1 MTCWFCLELIPSSDR
16 YCSYCG
22 QAQVNPVLAVCEVV
36 AESVRQEGAPTV
48 LAADALISE
57 YVMLFRAKGL
67 IEGYPAETVWPYS
80 VAEAMGLLYEAAE
93 GVLKAGFDP
102 VLVAR
107 ISARVAGGVFYER
120 LKTFSGGN

>member
-1 MTCWFCLELIPSSDR
+1 MDCWFCLELILSGHR
-16 YCSYCG
+16 YCSHCG
-22 QAQVNPVLAVCEVV
+22 QAQVNPILAVCEVV

-48 LAADALISE
+48 RAADALISE
-57 YVMLFRAKGL
+57 YVMRFRARGL

-80 VAEAMGLLYEAAE
+80 VAEATGLLYEAARD
-93 GVLKAGFDP
+93 VVKAGFDP

-107 ISARVAGGVFYER
+107 VSARVAGGVVYDR